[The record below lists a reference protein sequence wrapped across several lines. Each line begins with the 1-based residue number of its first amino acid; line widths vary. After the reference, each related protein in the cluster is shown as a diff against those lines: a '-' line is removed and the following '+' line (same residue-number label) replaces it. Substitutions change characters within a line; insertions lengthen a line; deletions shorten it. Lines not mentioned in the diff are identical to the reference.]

1 MTLNLT
7 VENLAAANGVAV
19 APLNIGFHGGGFDG
33 FDLGSVASASLQ
45 AAAELGDGSG
55 WRADL
60 AAADPGATVGAV
72 GGVLLPGTLASAQ
85 FEVDP
90 LANPAAVLAT
100 IIIGAVMSL
109 FWFLVNRRQQDEMK
123 TAVMLVRD
131 QLPGY
136 TAYVKARSNSGLRKF
151 GPAVFIYGI
160 PIAVTFIWVVF
171 AAERLFVWLNL

>member
-1 MTLNLT
+1 VSAEDAAEDAPPPLSQHELDRLWELALHEERVLNERSGYFLIAHAMLLVFAVT
-7 VENLAAANGVAV
+7 AIENL
-19 APLNIGFHGGGFDG
+19 
-33 FDLGSVASASLQ
+33 
-45 AAAELGDGSG
+45 
-55 WRADL
+55 
-60 AAADPGATVGAV
+60 
-72 GGVLLPGTLASAQ
+72 
-85 FEVDP
+85 
-90 LANPAAVLAT
+90 NPAAVLAT

-171 AAERLFVWLNL
+171 AAERLFVWLTS

>member
-1 MTLNLT
+1 MSAEDAADDAPPPLSQHELDRLWELALHEERVLNERSGYFLIAHAMLLVFAVT
-7 VENLAAANGVAV
+7 AIENL
-19 APLNIGFHGGGFDG
+19 
-33 FDLGSVASASLQ
+33 
-45 AAAELGDGSG
+45 
-55 WRADL
+55 
-60 AAADPGATVGAV
+60 
-72 GGVLLPGTLASAQ
+72 
-85 FEVDP
+85 
-90 LANPAAVLAT
+90 NPAAVLAT

-171 AAERLFVWLNL
+171 AAERLFVWLTS

>member
-1 MTLNLT
+1 MSAEDAADDAPLPLSQHELDRLWELALHEERVLNERSGYFLIAHAMLLVFAVT
-7 VENLAAANGVAV
+7 AIENL
-19 APLNIGFHGGGFDG
+19 
-33 FDLGSVASASLQ
+33 
-45 AAAELGDGSG
+45 
-55 WRADL
+55 
-60 AAADPGATVGAV
+60 
-72 GGVLLPGTLASAQ
+72 
-85 FEVDP
+85 
-90 LANPAAVLAT
+90 NPAAVLAT

>member
-1 MTLNLT
+1 MSAETAAEETPPLSQHELDRLWELALHEERVLNERSGYFLIAHAMLLVFAVT
-7 VENLAAANGVAV
+7 AIENLN
-19 APLNIGFHGGGFDG
+19 PL
-33 FDLGSVASASLQ
+33 
-45 AAAELGDGSG
+45 
-55 WRADL
+55 
-60 AAADPGATVGAV
+60 
-72 GGVLLPGTLASAQ
+72 
-85 FEVDP
+85 
-90 LANPAAVLAT
+90 AVLAS

-151 GPAVFIYGI
+151 APAVFIYGI

-171 AAERLFVWLNL
+171 AAERLVTWLIP

>member
-1 MTLNLT
+1 MSAEDAEEDAPPPLSQHELDRLWELALHEERVLNERSGYFLIAHAMLLVFAVT
-7 VENLAAANGVAV
+7 AIENL
-19 APLNIGFHGGGFDG
+19 
-33 FDLGSVASASLQ
+33 
-45 AAAELGDGSG
+45 
-55 WRADL
+55 
-60 AAADPGATVGAV
+60 
-72 GGVLLPGTLASAQ
+72 
-85 FEVDP
+85 
-90 LANPAAVLAT
+90 NPAAVLAT

>member
-1 MTLNLT
+1 MSAEDAAEDAPPPLSQHELDRLWELALHEERVLNERSGYFLIAHAMLLVFAVT
-7 VENLAAANGVAV
+7 AIENL
-19 APLNIGFHGGGFDG
+19 
-33 FDLGSVASASLQ
+33 
-45 AAAELGDGSG
+45 
-55 WRADL
+55 
-60 AAADPGATVGAV
+60 
-72 GGVLLPGTLASAQ
+72 
-85 FEVDP
+85 
-90 LANPAAVLAT
+90 NPAAVLAT

>member
-1 MTLNLT
+1 MSAEDAADDAPPPLSQHELDRLWELALHEERVLNERSGYFLIAHAMLLVFAVT
-7 VENLAAANGVAV
+7 AIENL
-19 APLNIGFHGGGFDG
+19 
-33 FDLGSVASASLQ
+33 
-45 AAAELGDGSG
+45 
-55 WRADL
+55 
-60 AAADPGATVGAV
+60 
-72 GGVLLPGTLASAQ
+72 
-85 FEVDP
+85 
-90 LANPAAVLAT
+90 NPAAVLAT

>member
-1 MTLNLT
+1 MSAEGRAEETPPPLSQHELDRLWELALHEERVLNERSGYFLIAHAMLL
-7 VENLAAANGVAV
+7 VFAV
-19 APLNIGFHGGGFDG
+19 TAIDSLNP
-33 FDLGSVASASLQ
+33 V
-45 AAAELGDGSG
+45 
-55 WRADL
+55 
-60 AAADPGATVGAV
+60 
-72 GGVLLPGTLASAQ
+72 
-85 FEVDP
+85 
-90 LANPAAVLAT
+90 AVLAS

-171 AAERLFVWLNL
+171 AAERLFVWLTS

>member
-1 MTLNLT
+1 MSAEDTAEETPPLSQHELDRLWELALHEERVLNERSGYFLIAHAMLLVFAVT
-7 VENLAAANGVAV
+7 AIDSLNPVAV
-19 APLNIGFHGGGFDG
+19 LSSI
-33 FDLGSVASASLQ
+33 L
-45 AAAELGDGSG
+45 
-55 WRADL
+55 
-60 AAADPGATVGAV
+60 
-72 GGVLLPGTLASAQ
+72 
-85 FEVDP
+85 
-90 LANPAAVLAT
+90 
-100 IIIGAVMSL
+100 IGAVMSL

-171 AAERLFVWLNL
+171 AAERLFVWLTS

>member
-1 MTLNLT
+1 MSGEAGAEDKPAPLSQHELDRLWELALHEERVLNERSGYFLIAHAMLLVFAVT
-7 VENLAAANGVAV
+7 AIENLN
-19 APLNIGFHGGGFDG
+19 PL
-33 FDLGSVASASLQ
+33 
-45 AAAELGDGSG
+45 
-55 WRADL
+55 
-60 AAADPGATVGAV
+60 
-72 GGVLLPGTLASAQ
+72 
-85 FEVDP
+85 
-90 LANPAAVLAT
+90 AVLAS

-171 AAERLFVWLNL
+171 AAERLFTWLNL